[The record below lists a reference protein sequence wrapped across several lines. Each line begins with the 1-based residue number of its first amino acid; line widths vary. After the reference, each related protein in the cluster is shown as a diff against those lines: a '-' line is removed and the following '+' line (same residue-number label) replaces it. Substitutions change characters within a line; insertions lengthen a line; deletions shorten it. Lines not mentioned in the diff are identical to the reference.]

1 MVSKKVLIG
10 SIVTVLVCLA
20 LSITCAII
28 RSFDVVSVIL
38 LAVVVILGIVIAI
51 TAWREVVNQKREEE
65 EI

>member
-20 LSITCAII
+20 LSVTWAII

-38 LAVVVILGIVIAI
+38 LAIVVILGIVIAI
-51 TAWREVVNQKREEE
+51 TSWREIVNQKREDE

>member
-20 LSITCAII
+20 LSVTCAII

-38 LAVVVILGIVIAI
+38 LAVVVVLGIVIAI
-51 TAWREVVNQKREEE
+51 TAWREIVNQKREEE